1 MITRLIRVS
10 STIQDRFIRDAG
22 ARNLLIRIPPAAR
35 RNSFNYFPGMPILW
49 MGHNYKR
56 LGDRKPCVSEKFNH
70 SLVDEDQMKKKA
82 KSFKSQLRKYLGIK
96 GLDIVVYLRDGKS
109 IELNKNRVLVKDDIV
124 LTDKNN
130 REVKIPISQIISV
143 DLFAA

>member
-1 MITRLIRVS
+1 
-10 STIQDRFIRDAG
+10 
-22 ARNLLIRIPPAAR
+22 
-35 RNSFNYFPGMPILW
+35 

-56 LGDRKPCVSEKFNH
+56 LGDRKPRVSEKFNH